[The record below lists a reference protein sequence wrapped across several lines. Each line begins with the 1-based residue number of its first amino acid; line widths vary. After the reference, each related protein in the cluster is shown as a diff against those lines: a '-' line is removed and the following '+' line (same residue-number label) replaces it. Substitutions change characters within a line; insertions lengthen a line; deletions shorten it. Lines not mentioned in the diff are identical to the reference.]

1 MPGMPGIFS
10 NWIGGE
16 AREPRGGAWREVVEP
31 ATGTPVARMP
41 DSDAADVEDAARA
54 AHAAARAWAATPVAE
69 RAGALDR
76 LAALVE
82 RDLEALARTES
93 IDSGKPVTLA
103 RDVEIPRAAANLRFF
118 AQAIREWEPDERLEM
133 PGAHSLVQRRAAGV
147 AGCISP
153 WNLPL
158 YLFTWKIAP
167 ALAAG
172 CAVVAKPS
180 EETPMTAAALG
191 PLSREAGLPPGVL
204 NIVQGTG
211 ARTGAA
217 IVEHPGIPV
226 ITFTGG
232 TATGE
237 RIMRSAGPMF
247 KRTALELGGKNPAL
261 VFADCD
267 FDATVDGLVRACFQ
281 NQGQICL
288 CASRVLVERA
298 LLPRLREALVA
309 RARALR
315 IGDPLDP
322 ATQQGALVSA
332 AHLAKVRAAVET
344 AVAEGATVHCGGRA
358 PDPASLPERVRGGFF
373 FEPTVLDGLPMRCR
387 TNQEE
392 IFGPV
397 VALLPFDTEAEAIAL
412 ANDCQ
417 YGLAATVWTRDQAR
431 AMRVAEALESGIVWL
446 NCWLVRDLRVPFGGV
461 KRSGLGREGGLEAL
475 RFFSE
480 PKSITWRA
488 G

>member
-1 MPGMPGIFS
+1 MATVPGVIH
-10 NWIGGE
+10 NWIDGA
-16 AREPRGGAWREVVEP
+16 ARPAVSGATRAVVDP
-31 ATGTPVARMP
+31 ATGAEFARMP
-41 DSDAADVEDAARA
+41 ASSRADVDAAAAA
-54 AHAAARAWAATPVAE
+54 AHAAMPAWRAMPAAE
-69 RAGALDR
+69 RAAALDR
-76 LAALVE
+76 LGALVE
-82 RDLEALARTES
+82 RDLERLAHLECV
-93 IDSGKPVTLA
+93 DSGKPLSLA
-103 RDVEIPRAAANLRFF
+103 RGVEIPRAAANLRFF
-118 AQAIREWEPDERLEM
+118 ADAVRGWEPDEQLQM
-133 PGAHSLVQRRAAGV
+133 PGARSVVQRRATGV

-191 PLSREAGLPPGVL
+191 ALSAEAGLPAGVL

-211 ARTGAA
+211 AECGAA

-237 RIMRSAGPMF
+237 RIMRSAGPQF
-247 KRTALELGGKNPAL
+247 KRIALELGGKNPAI
-261 VFADCD
+261 VFGDCD
-267 FDATVDGLVRACFQ
+267 FDATLEGVLRAAFQ

-288 CASRVLVERA
+288 CGSRILVERSLYA
-298 LLPRLREALVA
+298 RFRDAFVA
-309 RARALR
+309 RAQALR

-322 ATQQGALVSA
+322 RTDQGALVSA
-332 AHLAKVRAAVET
+332 AHLAKVRAAVEA
-344 AVAEGATVHCGGRA
+344 AVGEGGVIACGGSA
-358 PDPASLPERVRGGFF
+358 PDAAELPERVRAGCYFR
-373 FEPTVLDGLPMRCR
+373 PTVLEGLPMRCR

-397 VALLPFDTEAEAIAL
+397 VTLQPFDGEANAVAL
-412 ANDCQ
+412 ANDSQ
-417 YGLAATVWTRDQAR
+417 YGLAATVWTRDEAR
-431 AMRVAEALESGIVWL
+431 AMRVAEALECGIVWL
-446 NCWLVRDLRVPFGGV
+446 NTWLVRDLRVPFGGA

-475 RFFSE
+475 RFFCE
-480 PKSITWRA
+480 PKSVTWRV